1 MQEMTPE
8 NQARQLFNRRQKI
21 GMVVFL
27 IASAVLLYLNYFQY
41 LVALV
46 GIAIVVYNVVS
57 AVKFYL
63 LYRLERSQFKG
74 LQFSEDELQS
84 LNPKRMP
91 MYTILVPLYR
101 ETEVLPHLVDS
112 LVSLDYP
119 KEKLE
124 VLLLLEE
131 DDADTLA
138 AVDEISLPPY
148 FHKVIVPDTYPK
160 TKPKAC
166 NAGLER
172 AKGKYLVIYDAEDRP
187 DKEQLKKAILAFRKS
202 RENKSQKPPDFACFQ
217 AKLNFYNPR
226 QNLLTKLFTLEYS
239 FWFELMLPSLVV
251 LGAPIPLGGTS
262 NHFRTDILKR
272 LGGWDAYNVTED
284 CDLGIRLKRA
294 GYEVG
299 MIDSVTWEEANS
311 RLGNWIRQRSRWLKG
326 YMQTY
331 FLHLRQPFK
340 LLRELGFSS
349 FIHFH
354 MMIGAGPLLCLIN
367 PIFWGMFWFHLA
379 TGSVFIERLFT
390 GVILYLGT
398 FSLFIGNF
406 AFIYL
411 NIYAALV
418 RKDFDLVKYGFL
430 SPISWGLMS
439 FAALKAALQ
448 LFRKPHYWEK
458 TQHGLT
464 SK

>member
-21 GMVVFL
+21 GIVVFL

-74 LQFSEDELQS
+74 LQFSEEELQS

-101 ETEVLPHLVDS
+101 ETEVLPKLVES
-112 LVSLDYP
+112 LLSLDYP

-131 DDADTLA
+131 DDVETLA
-138 AVDEISLPPY
+138 AVDELSLPPY

-172 AKGKYLVIYDAEDRP
+172 ARGKYLVIYDAEDRP

-299 MIDSVTWEEANS
+299 MIDSVT
-311 RLGNWIRQRSRWLKG
+311 Q
-326 YMQTY
+326 
-331 FLHLRQPFK
+331 
-340 LLRELGFSS
+340 SS
-349 FIHFH
+349 
-354 MMIGAGPLLCLIN
+354 
-367 PIFWGMFWFHLA
+367 
-379 TGSVFIERLFT
+379 
-390 GVILYLGT
+390 
-398 FSLFIGNF
+398 
-406 AFIYL
+406 
-411 NIYAALV
+411 
-418 RKDFDLVKYGFL
+418 
-430 SPISWGLMS
+430 
-439 FAALKAALQ
+439 
-448 LFRKPHYWEK
+448 
-458 TQHGLT
+458 
-464 SK
+464 